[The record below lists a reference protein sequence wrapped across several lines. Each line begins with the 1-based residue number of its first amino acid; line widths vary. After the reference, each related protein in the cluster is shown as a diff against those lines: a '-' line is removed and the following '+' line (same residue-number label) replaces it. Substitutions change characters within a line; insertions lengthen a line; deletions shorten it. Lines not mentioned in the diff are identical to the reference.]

1 VTPGLQELLLADAD
15 AWRDW
20 LNDHHLEQDGI
31 WLVLAKKHAQAPT
44 RLAYAEALEEALCY
58 GWIDGQV
65 RRRDEGTFSQRFT
78 PRRPRSPWSKRNV
91 AITERLRAEG
101 RLQPAGVAQV
111 ERAVADGRWEAA
123 YAGAATIEVPPELAA
138 ALAASPAAAATFA
151 RLNGQNRYAVLY
163 RITTA
168 RTPSTRA
175 RRVERLVGALARNET
190 PHPQSL

>member
-1 VTPGLQELLLADAD
+1 MAGSTGRCAVATMA
-15 AWRDW
+15 
-20 LNDHHLEQDGI
+20 
-31 WLVLAKKHAQAPT
+31 
-44 RLAYAEALEEALCY
+44 RLA
-58 GWIDGQV
+58 
-65 RRRDEGTFSQRFT
+65 QRFT